1 MLQFSSAV
9 DVKNYKLHKTMKK
22 LTTTPISDHH
32 SIDIHQLLDQLEE
45 LHPLDFRLAF
55 GLTHDQAAEVLCI
68 EPQTMRAYS
77 KNNPSRR
84 VRKLAATIA
93 RQWLSEKQRQIKD
106 LHFILHPRELRD

>member
-1 MLQFSSAV
+1 MTTYYSDS
-9 DVKNYKLHKTMKK
+9 NRTMDKS
-22 LTTTPISDHH
+22 ISFHT
-32 SIDIHQLLDQLEE
+32 SQNANVEIHQVLDQLDE

-93 RQWLSEKQRQIKD
+93 RQWLAEKRQIKD
-106 LHFILHPRELRD
+106 LHFILHPREQQA